1 MMDISGRRLYRKPAA
16 LEWPCT
22 GNFRRPGQLALAAS
36 SRRRSPALAADG
48 ISCSKFSTRSL
59 KIAISR
65 FAPDLY

>member
-1 MMDISGRRLYRKPAA
+1 MMEVRSQVVVVDGRNEITRG
-16 LEWPCT
+16 WSD
-22 GNFRRPGQLALAAS
+22 QLALAANC
-36 SRRRSPALAADG
+36 RRRSPALAAEG